1 VHRGVLL
8 GALAGLASGI
18 VAPPAA
24 TAQIHPTPPPVAVA
38 ARRVGPITLD
48 GRLDEPAWQAGVPAK
63 DFRQA
68 QPNEGEPATQ
78 RTEVRFLYDDDALY
92 IGARMYDT
100 DGAAGIRTRLVR
112 RDDNFNSD
120 YVEITFDTY
129 HDHQGRVDFMTNP
142 SGSKEDSYGPNGANL
157 DQAWDAV
164 WEVKT
169 GIDSLGWTAEFR
181 IPLSQ
186 LRYPQRDSAQT
197 WGLQVWRQE
206 NRLNELSQW
215 AFWHLNE
222 VGGPARFGH
231 LEGLQLT
238 RGPGRAEFLP
248 YTVGRSTN
256 LPGANPNDPFHR
268 PRAYDARIGA
278 DFKYLVTSNLTL
290 SGTINPDFGQVE
302 VDPAVVNLSAFETY
316 YQEKRPFFV
325 EGSGLFSFGWFN
337 CFFCS
342 NVSSPDLFYSRRIG
356 RAPQGAADAY
366 ARGTF
371 ADVPDNTRILGAG
384 KLTGQVKH
392 GWTLATLDAL
402 TARELA
408 PVDSAGRRFN
418 VQVEP
423 FTNYFVGRL
432 SHDLPGGNF
441 IRGMVTSVT
450 RSLGD
455 SALRTQLNTHSE
467 AAGLE
472 TMLWWGKRTYRLM
485 ANASVSSI
493 SGDTADIL
501 LKERSSARYFQ
512 RPDRRNGSNGLFS
525 NAYDGSL
532 KSMRGYEGYARLA
545 KESGDWLWE
554 AQTLVKSPGFEANDV
569 AFNSQV
575 DRIWMSGNLVRQFTK
590 PTSLA
595 RSSWFSVGGQ
605 QAYNYSHDLVDRQV
619 QAFGQV
625 QLLNYWNAS
634 AFVFYRP
641 RRLDDQLA
649 RGGPVLARAPLTYWS
664 AGISTDSRKP
674 VVLFVEP
681 DYLCSDGRCSWDVY
695 LDVTIKPVSNV
706 SLELSPSYGYTQ
718 SRIQYVTSVADPT
731 ATLFYGRRYVFA
743 DLEERQVSMDTR
755 LNVTFTPGLTLQ
767 LYAQPLIASGQYSAF
782 KEFDRPRTLERSV
795 YGVDRGTITHA
806 AGGYTVDPDGTG
818 PAAPFSFPD
827 PNFNLRSLRGSAVLR
842 WEYHPGS
849 TVYFVWTQS
858 RSRNAPVGIGDL
870 ELRRDIPGLIDP
882 PPTNI
887 FLVKVTY
894 WLGI

>member
-1 VHRGVLL
+1 VHRGVLV
-8 GALAGLASGI
+8 GVLAGLAFGT
-18 VAPPAA
+18 VAPAA
-24 TAQIHPTPPPVAVA
+24 PAQIHPTPPPVAVA

-48 GRLDEPAWQAGVPAK
+48 GRLDEPAWQAAVPAK

-68 QPNEGEPATQ
+68 QPHEGEPATQ

-100 DGAAGIRTRLVR
+100 EGATGIRTRLVR
-112 RDDNFNSD
+112 RDDTFNSD
-120 YVEITFDTY
+120 YVEIIFDTY
-129 HDHQGRVDFMTNP
+129 HDHQGRVDFMVNP
-142 SGSKEDSYGPNGANL
+142 SGSMEDSYGPNGANL
-157 DQAWDAV
+157 DPAWDAV

-169 GIDSLGWTAEFR
+169 RIDSLGWTAEFR

-197 WGLQVWRQE
+197 WGLEVWRQE

-222 VGGPARFGH
+222 TGGPAKFGH
-231 LEGLQLT
+231 LEGLGLT

-248 YTVGRSTN
+248 YTVARSTN
-256 LPGANPNDPFHR
+256 LPGADPADPFHH
-268 PRAYDARIGA
+268 PHAYDARIGA
-278 DFKYLVTSNLTL
+278 DFKYLMTSNLTL

-325 EGSGLFSFGWFN
+325 EGGGLFDFGYFN

-342 NVSSPDLFYSRRIG
+342 NVSSPNLFYSRRIG
-356 RAPQGAADAY
+356 RAPQGAANAY

-371 ADVPDNTRILGAG
+371 ADVPDNTQILSAG
-384 KLTGQVKH
+384 KLTGQVAP
-392 GWTLATLDAL
+392 GWTLATLDAA
-402 TARELA
+402 TAREMA
-408 PVDSAGRRFN
+408 PVDSAGRRLS

-432 SHDLPGGNF
+432 SKDLPGGNF
-441 IRGMVTSVT
+441 VRGMVTSVV

-485 ANASVSSI
+485 ANAAMTSVS
-493 SGDTADIL
+493 GDSADIL
-501 LKERSSARYFQ
+501 LKAQSSARYFQ

-525 NAYDGSL
+525 NAYDPSL
-532 KSMRGYEGYARLA
+532 TSLRGYEAYARLA
-545 KESGDWLWE
+545 KDAGDWMWE
-554 AQTLVKSPGFEANDV
+554 LSTHVTSPGFEANDV
-569 AFNSQV
+569 AFNSQA
-575 DRIWMSGNLVRQFTK
+575 DRIWMSGNLARQFTK
-590 PTSLA
+590 PTRLA
-595 RSSWFSVGGQ
+595 RSSFFLVGGQ

-619 QAFGQV
+619 QIYGQA
-625 QLLNYWNAS
+625 QLLNYWNLS

-641 RRLDDQLA
+641 PRLDDQLA
-649 RGGPVLARAPLTYWS
+649 RGGPVLARAPLVYWS
-664 AGISTDSRKP
+664 ASLQTDSRERL
-674 VVLFVEP
+674 VLSTQP
-681 DYLCSDGRCSWDVY
+681 DYYCSDRRCSWDLS
-695 LDVTIKPVSNV
+695 LDATIKPASNV
-706 SLELSPSYGYTQ
+706 SLELTPSYSYVSSGM
-718 SRIQYVTSVADPT
+718 QYVTAVADPT
-731 ATLFYGRRYVFA
+731 ATLFYGQRYVFA
-743 DLEERQVSMDTR
+743 DLHERTLSMDTR
-755 LNVTFTPGLTLQ
+755 LNVTFTPRLTLQ
-767 LYAQPLIASGQYSAF
+767 LYAQPLIASGSYSNF
-782 KEFDRPRTLERSV
+782 KEFNRPRTTARSV
-795 YGVDRGTITHA
+795 YGVDRGTIAYA
-806 AGGYTVDPDGTG
+806 AGTYTVDPDGTG

-849 TVYFVWTQS
+849 TIYLVWTQS
-858 RSRNAPVGIGDL
+858 RSRNAPVGVGDL

-882 PPTNI
+882 PPDNI

-894 WLGI
+894 WLGL